1 MPPFRLV
8 AAVVIGAVLVYAWW
22 RTRRTLRRGV
32 HAGRPTVDEA
42 AIRAIE
48 STGRLVTQEDEPLD
62 LDEIEKE
69 ERRFWEDDDWN
80 PAERL

>member
-1 MPPFRLV
+1 MPYLRLA
-8 AAVVIGAVLVYAWW
+8 AAVAIAVVLAYGWW
-22 RTRRTLRRGV
+22 RRRRTLQRQLDV
-32 HAGRPTVDEA
+32 GRPRLDED

-48 STGRLVTQEDEPLD
+48 STGRLVTPDDEPLD

-80 PAERL
+80 PAERF